1 MQINE
6 LIKKRRAIFPKT
18 YLPDRPIDR
27 AIIEQ
32 LLENARWAPTH
43 KLTQPWRF
51 KVFHSQESRAR
62 LSKFMATYYVETTPA
77 DQYSEEKVR
86 NIMLNP
92 LRSGAVMAICLHRD
106 PKESLPEWEEIAAVS
121 AAVQNMW
128 LTCTELGLGC
138 YWSTPPNI
146 NHVNDFLELDDNE
159 RCIGWFY
166 MGWHEMPALEGKRHE
181 VDHFATWM

>member
-1 MQINE
+1 MHINE
-6 LIKKRRAIFPKT
+6 LIRNRRAIFPKS
-18 YLPDRPIDR
+18 YLPDRAIER
-27 AIIEQ
+27 EIIEQ

-51 KVFHSQESRAR
+51 KVFHSQESRSQLA
-62 LSKFMATYYVETTPA
+62 KFMATYYVENTPSE
-77 DQYSEEKVR
+77 QYSEEKAR

-92 LRSGAVMAICLHRD
+92 LRSGAVIAICFHRD
-106 PKESLPEWEEIAAVS
+106 VKSGLPEWEEIAAVA

-128 LTCTELGLGC
+128 LTCADLGLGC

-146 NHVNDFLELDDNE
+146 ESANEFLELDDNE

-166 MGWHEMPALEGKRHE
+166 MGWHEMPVLPGKRHE
-181 VDHFATWM
+181 VESFTTWR